1 MEFDRTNTRRLLR
14 RGRASLLWQADLPCG
29 EGCDSAVFQAIAELY
44 QNSAQAL
51 ERWAERVLLPSMDEE
66 LASAPRKG
74 RLHYVTPKLQYSCA
88 ETLTGDRWL
97 WVTAIVALE
106 RGEGLTRHRDDRV
119 WDLHSGRL
127 CPIEWFLPRR
137 EAARYLRWSFGLD
150 GDAVWAFPRKDG
162 KKQPIRVG
170 KPNYLAPP
178 S

>member
-1 MEFDRTNTRRLLR
+1 MDFCRTNTRRLLR
-14 RGRASLLWQADLPCG
+14 QGRASLLLQTELPEGEVRDLAAWQAVL
-29 EGCDSAVFQAIAELY
+29 ELY
-44 QNSAQAL
+44 QSSAQAL
-51 ERWAERVLLPSMDEE
+51 ERWAVRVLLPSMDEE

-106 RGEGLTRHRDDRV
+106 RGECLTHHRDDRV

-150 GDAVWAFPRKDG
+150 GDAVWGFSRKGG
-162 KKQPIRVG
+162 KDQPISAG